1 MSDGGYSKTEAW
13 NQQLQGQV
21 RELQADLAE
30 AERRLLAL
38 TDDMRSSAQW
48 TLARGFLARMED
60 KRQRAA
66 LQAADI
72 ERLLSEGNEQ

>member
-13 NQQLQGQV
+13 NLQLQGQV